1 MVVDFRSAPDPAA
14 PRGPRW
20 RLGVGAVVV
29 LVLAVL
35 AVTVAVSATATRG
48 GAGETAITSRPTSA
62 DEPVG
67 ASGPPGASG
76 APVASGSPVF
86 VHVHGRVAAPGL
98 YELASGARVV
108 DVVAAAGGFAA
119 DAEQGAVNLA
129 RLLVDGEQLYVPA
142 VGEAPADGLVGGSVA
157 GSAGGV
163 GDGAGGAGAGAG
175 GGASAAG
182 GALVDLNSAD
192 AAALETLPGVGP
204 ATSAAILDW
213 RRENGGF
220 RSVDDLLGVS
230 GIGEKTLA
238 KLAPLVRV

>member
-35 AVTVAVSATATRG
+35 AVTVAISAAATRG
-48 GAGETAITSRPTSA
+48 GAGETAITSRPTPA
-62 DEPVG
+62 DAPSG
-67 ASGPPGASG
+67 AADSSGASG
-76 APVASGSPVF
+76 APGSPVF
-86 VHVHGRVAAPGL
+86 VHVHGRVALPGL

-108 DVVAAAGGFAA
+108 DVVAAAGGFAD

-129 RLLVDGEQLYVPA
+129 RPLVDGEQLYVPA
-142 VGEAPADGLVGGSVA
+142 VGEAAADGA
-157 GSAGGV
+157 G
-163 GDGAGGAGAGAG
+163 GGAGAGAG
-175 GGASAAG
+175 AASGAGASAGSGAG
-182 GALVDLNSAD
+182 GGAAGPGAALVDLNSAD

-213 RRENGGF
+213 RRQNGAF

-238 KLAPLVRV
+238 KLTPLVTV

>member
-1 MVVDFRSAPDPAA
+1 MVVDFRSAPDPGA

-35 AVTVAVSATATRG
+35 AVTVVVSATATRQ
-48 GAGETAITSRPTSA
+48 GAGETAITARPTSA
-62 DEPVG
+62 E
-67 ASGPPGASG
+67 GPPEAGGASG
-76 APVASGSPVF
+76 APGQTDSPLF
-86 VHVHGRVAAPGL
+86 VHVHGRVAQPGL
-98 YELASGARVV
+98 YELAPGARVV

-119 DAEQGAVNLA
+119 DAEQGGVNLA
-129 RLLVDGEQLYVPA
+129 RPLVDGEQLYVPA
-142 VGEAPADGLVGGSVA
+142 AGEA
-157 GSAGGV
+157 AGGTV
-163 GDGAGGAGAGAG
+163 GGAG
-175 GGASAAG
+175 GGTGAAAGAAGATGGAAGSG

-213 RRENGGF
+213 RRQNGAF

-238 KLAPLVRV
+238 KLAPLVTV

>member
-35 AVTVAVSATATRG
+35 AVTVAISAAATRG
-48 GAGETAITSRPTSA
+48 GAGETAITSRPTPA
-62 DEPVG
+62 DAPSG
-67 ASGPPGASG
+67 AADSSG
-76 APVASGSPVF
+76 APGAPGSPVF
-86 VHVHGRVAAPGL
+86 VHVHGRVALPGL

-108 DVVAAAGGFAA
+108 DVVAAAGGFAD

-129 RLLVDGEQLYVPA
+129 RPLVDGEQLYVPA
-142 VGEAPADGLVGGSVA
+142 VGETAAAGPGS
-157 GSAGGV
+157 
-163 GDGAGGAGAGAG
+163 GAGAGAG
-175 GGASAAG
+175 AGAGSAVGGGASGPGA
-182 GALVDLNSAD
+182 ALVDLNSAD

-204 ATSAAILDW
+204 ATSAAILEW
-213 RRENGGF
+213 RRQNGAF

-238 KLAPLVRV
+238 KLSPLVTV

>member
-29 LVLAVL
+29 LVLALL
-35 AVTVAVSATATRG
+35 AVTVVVAATATG
-48 GAGETAITSRPTSA
+48 GGTGETAITSRPTSA
-62 DEPVG
+62 DEPPQADGSTV
-67 ASGPPGASG
+67 APGQT
-76 APVASGSPVF
+76 GSPLF
-86 VHVHGRVAAPGL
+86 VHVHGRVAQPGL
-98 YELASGARVV
+98 YELAPGARVV
-108 DVVAAAGGFAA
+108 DVVAAAGGFVA

-129 RLLVDGEQLYVPA
+129 RPLVDGEQLYVPA
-142 VGEAPADGLVGGSVA
+142 VGEAPGGTVG
-157 GSAGGV
+157 
-163 GDGAGGAGAGAG
+163 GAGGDAGAG
-175 GGASAAG
+175 GGAAGAPSGASGPG

-213 RRENGGF
+213 RRQNGAF

-238 KLAPLVRV
+238 VLTPLVTV